1 MPLKSFTITLIRHGE
16 TEENSLGIIQGQ
28 SDTKL
33 NATGIQQAQLL
44 AATFPIEEYSIAYSS
59 DLSRAYDTCRV
70 ILSDSPQAKSG
81 ASLKDIRTDVRLRER
96 SFGPLEGQSLDA
108 LIKLAKEHNTS
119 VVNFVPEGGESPE
132 DIRRRVRNF
141 VETRLLEE
149 AQKES
154 TDDRALKI
162 LLVSHGGAIREL
174 INYFVSFGHHSF
186 KAQKEKTR
194 IIPPNTSVND
204 FLVHYDL
211 QTFAAS
217 PVKTVEC
224 LRLHD
229 VSHLPESFQKQ
240 ALSQKQVNDHFKGPA
255 V

>member
-1 MPLKSFTITLIRHGE
+1 M
-16 TEENSLGIIQGQ
+16 GIIQGQ

-33 NATGIQQAQLL
+33 NATGIQQAQML
-44 AATFPIEEYSIAYSS
+44 AATFPIEEYSLVYSS
-59 DLSRAYDTCRV
+59 DLSRAYETCRE
-70 ILSDSPQAKSG
+70 ILRGSPGGGKNS
-81 ASLKDIRTDVRLRER
+81 SLLNEIRTDVRLRER
-96 SFGPLEGQSLDA
+96 SFGPLEGQSLDS
-108 LIKLAKEHNTS
+108 LIKLAKEKDTS

-141 VETRLLEE
+141 VETRLVEE
-149 AQKES
+149 ASVAQAKS
-154 TDDRALKI
+154 TEQLKI

-174 INYFVSFGHHSF
+174 INYFVSFGHHTF
-186 KAQKEKTR
+186 KKQKEKTR
-194 IIPPNTSVND
+194 IIPPNTSAND

-211 QTFAAS
+211 ETYAAS

-229 VSHLPESFQKQ
+229 VSHLSESFQKQ
-240 ALSQKQVNDHFKGPA
+240 ALSQKQVNDNWKGPA